1 MPSFK
6 ICLFPDPVLR
16 KKAQLVKDFDSEG
29 LRAAVRNLTETM
41 KRQPSGIGIAAPQ
54 VGISR
59 QIVIVDVSARVPGAE
74 RLILINPVILDAK
87 EEKLS
92 REGCMSVPDYTAH
105 LKRFDRVRVSWSTA
119 AGERRFKVAT
129 GIEAVCIQH
138 EVDHLNGVLFLD
150 RVASLKTDMFPRIDK
165 KAPLKH

>member
-1 MPSFK
+1 MPAPK
-6 ICLFPDPVLR
+6 ICLFPDPILR
-16 KKAQLVKDFDSEG
+16 KEASPVKDFDSAG
-29 LRAAVRNLTETM
+29 LHAIVRDLMETM

-54 VGISR
+54 IGISK
-59 QIVIVDVSARVPGAE
+59 QIAIVDVSARVPGAE
-74 RLILINPVILDAK
+74 RLILINPVILEVW

-105 LKRFDRVRVSWSTA
+105 LMRFGRARIGWFTP
-119 AGERRFKVAT
+119 AGERRSKLSI

-150 RVASLKTDMFPRIDK
+150 RVASLKTDMIPRIDK
-165 KAPLKH
+165 KTRQKV